1 MLENINNLRHVSLK
15 VSLCFCSFN
24 FFISLS
30 DDTWF
35 LDSFGEYKKKKVQ
48 ERKKQHEKKNKKQ
61 KHTQRYERVLQHKR
75 VEPEKTKKWNVWN
88 MKEFNVRK
96 VQQLKVQYEK
106 VQSEK
111 GKTWMEPNM

>member
-1 MLENINNLRHVSLK
+1 MFPSKLVYVSAHLISLFLYQMILDFWIPLENTRRKKYSK
-15 VSLCFCSFN
+15 
-24 FFISLS
+24 
-30 DDTWF
+30 
-35 LDSFGEYKKKKVQ
+35 EKKKKT
-48 ERKKQHEKKNKKQ
+48 K
-61 KHTQRYERVLQHKR
+61 KHTHTHRYQRGLQHKR
-75 VEPEKTKKWNVWN
+75 VEPEKTKEWNVWN

>member
-1 MLENINNLRHVSLK
+1 MFPSKLVYVSAHLISLFLYQMILDFWIPLENTRRKKYSK
-15 VSLCFCSFN
+15 
-24 FFISLS
+24 
-30 DDTWF
+30 
-35 LDSFGEYKKKKVQ
+35 EKKKK
-48 ERKKQHEKKNKKQ
+48 KKKKKHT
-61 KHTQRYERVLQHKR
+61 HTQRYERGLQHKR

>member
-1 MLENINNLRHVSLK
+1 MIFE
-15 VSLCFCSFN
+15 
-24 FFISLS
+24 
-30 DDTWF
+30 F
-35 LDSFGEYKKKKVQ
+35 LWRIQEEKSTAKKKK
-48 ERKKQHEKKNKKQ
+48 KKKK
-61 KHTQRYERVLQHKR
+61 TQRYERGLQHKR
-75 VEPEKTKKWNVWN
+75 VEPEKTKEWNVWN

>member
-1 MLENINNLRHVSLK
+1 M
-15 VSLCFCSFN
+15 
-24 FFISLS
+24 
-30 DDTWF
+30 
-35 LDSFGEYKKKKVQ
+35 
-48 ERKKQHEKKNKKQ
+48 
-61 KHTQRYERVLQHKR
+61 
-75 VEPEKTKKWNVWN
+75 EPEKTKEWNVWN

>member
-1 MLENINNLRHVSLK
+1 MIFE
-15 VSLCFCSFN
+15 
-24 FFISLS
+24 
-30 DDTWF
+30 F
-35 LDSFGEYKKKKVQ
+35 LWRIQEEKSTAKKKK
-48 ERKKQHEKKNKKQ
+48 KKKKNT
-61 KHTQRYERVLQHKR
+61 HTQRYERGLQHKR